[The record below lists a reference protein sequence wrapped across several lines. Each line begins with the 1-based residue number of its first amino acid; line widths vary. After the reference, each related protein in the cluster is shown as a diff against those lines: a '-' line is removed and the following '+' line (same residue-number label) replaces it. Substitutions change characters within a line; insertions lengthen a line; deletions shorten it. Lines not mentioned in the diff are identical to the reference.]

1 MDLETIILSKS
12 DRKRQILYDIVYI
25 WNVKSDT
32 NEVNLQNGNKLTY
45 IENKLIA
52 INWERRGFWI
62 RNLGL
67 KCIHYYI

>member
-52 INWERRGFWI
+52 IKWERRGFWI

>member
-52 INWERRGFWI
+52 IKGERRGFWI